1 MKNNLPGLLLTGPV
15 TLILLLAVLAAYVLL
30 LVIGGRLTGLISL
43 GTGAETRLRRGRLLP
58 VLWGLAATLLV
69 MTLAAVLF
77 KIKALALLGVGV
89 LVVGVVL
96 AGVAVCV
103 AALRVGGR
111 LALELALPG
120 ASPVASLLL
129 GVAALLLASF
139 VPVVGWVLVGLL
151 AAGGLGAVLEEMFS
165 RR

>member
-15 TLILLLAVLAAYVLL
+15 TLLLLLAVLAAYVLL
-30 LVIGGRLTGLISL
+30 LVVGGRLTGLVSL
-43 GTGAETRLRRGRLLP
+43 GAGAETRLRRGRLLP

-77 KIKALALLGVGV
+77 KIKALTLLGVGL

-96 AGVAVCV
+96 AGLAVCV
-103 AALRVGGR
+103 AALRVGRR
-111 LALELALPG
+111 LTVELALPG
-120 ASPVASLLL
+120 ASPIVSLSL
-129 GVAALLLASF
+129 GMSALLLASF